1 MRRYKTNNE
10 FEEDFRHSRRFSKI
24 NQLNNMGWKN
34 VDTIIEGKLYL
45 GK

>member
-1 MRRYKTNNE
+1 VRRYKTNH
-10 FEEDFRHSRRFSKI
+10 DSRQNLRI
-24 NQLNNMGWKN
+24 LANYQTNQLNNMGWKN